1 MAYFLEGEYMTYK
14 IYTLGCKVNEYES
27 EVMKD
32 QLENNGYKKSD
43 NPDICIINTCTVTN
57 QADSKSRKLIR
68 NVKKN
73 NPNALIIAVGC
84 MIQNKKDNFEDLEI
98 DIALGNKD
106 KSKIVHYIK
115 EFQDKKIEKFYDI
128 NQMEF
133 ENMTLNNF
141 DLTRAYIKIQ
151 DGCDNYCA
159 YCIIPY
165 VRGHVRCKKKDIVIN
180 EAKSLIKNGH
190 KEIVLTGIH
199 TGNYHDNDYALAD
212 LLNDLTKIKGLE
224 RLRISSIEATEI
236 DDRVLEVI
244 KNNKVLTNH
253 MHIPLQSGSDEIL
266 KLMNRKYDTQYF
278 KDKIKEIK
286 KIRPNMSV
294 TTDVIVGF
302 PGETEELFQETV
314 NTIKEIGFTKL
325 HVFPYSKREGTKA
338 AEMKNQ
344 IHGELKKSRV
354 KTLLKLS
361 KELEEDYMKKHLNKE
376 IDFIPEVYKDG
387 HLIGHTENY
396 LLIKT
401 KGNEEL
407 LGKTVKVKTI
417 EIEYP
422 HIKSDICICVN
433 N

>member
-1 MAYFLEGEYMTYK
+1 MAYFLEGENMTYK

-32 QLENNGYKKSD
+32 LLENNGYTKSD
-43 NPDICIINTCTVTN
+43 DPDICIINTCTVTN

-68 NVKKN
+68 NVRKN
-73 NPNALIIAVGC
+73 HKDAIIIAVGC
-84 MIQNKKDNFEDLEI
+84 MIQNKQNELQDLDI

-106 KSKIVHYIK
+106 KTKIIDYIQEYK
-115 EFQDKKIEKFYDI
+115 NKKIEKFYDI

-133 ENMTLNNF
+133 ENMQLNNF

-151 DGCDNYCA
+151 DGCDNYCS

-165 VRGHVRCKKKDIVIN
+165 VRGHVRCKNKEIIIT
-180 EAKSLIKNGH
+180 EAKALIKNGH

-199 TGNYHDNDYALAD
+199 TGNYHDGEYDLAD
-212 LLNDLTKIKGLE
+212 LLNDLVKLEGLE

-244 KNNKVLTNH
+244 KNSKILTNH

-266 KLMNRKYDTQYF
+266 KQMNRKYDKQYF
-278 KDKIKEIK
+278 KNKIKEIRN
-286 KIRPNMSV
+286 IRPDMSV

-302 PGETEELFQETV
+302 PGETDELFNETV
-314 NTIKEIGFTKL
+314 ETIKEIGFTKI

-338 AEMKNQ
+338 ADMKNQ
-344 IHGELKKSRV
+344 VHGEIKKERV
-354 KTLLKLS
+354 KVLLQLS
-361 KELEEDYMKKHLNKE
+361 KELEQKYMNKYINKE

-396 LLIKT
+396 LLIKA

-407 LGKTVKVKTI
+407 LGTTVKVKI
-417 EIEYP
+417 KEIEYP
-422 HIKSDICICVN
+422 HLKSEICICVN

>member
-1 MAYFLEGEYMTYK
+1 MAYFLEGENMKYK

-32 QLENNGYKKSD
+32 LLENHGYQKSD
-43 NPDICIINTCTVTN
+43 NPDICIVNTCTVTN

-68 NVKKN
+68 SIKKN
-73 NPNALIIAVGC
+73 NPNAIIIAVGC
-84 MIQNKKDNFEDLEI
+84 MIQNKQDNLQDLDI
-98 DIALGNKD
+98 DIALGNIEKY
-106 KSKIVHYIK
+106 KN
-115 EFQDKKIEKFYDI
+115 KKIEKFYDI
-128 NQMEF
+128 NEMEF
-133 ENMTLNNF
+133 EDMRLNNF

-165 VRGHVRCKKKDIVIN
+165 VRGHVRCKNKDIVIE
-180 EAKSLIKNGH
+180 EAKTLVKNGH

-199 TGNYHDNDYALAD
+199 TGNYHDGDYDFAD
-212 LLNDLTKIKGLE
+212 LLNDLTKVQGLE

-236 DDRVLEVI
+236 DDRVLNVI
-244 KNNKVLTNH
+244 KNNNILTNH
-253 MHIPLQSGSDEIL
+253 MHIPLQAGSDEIL
-266 KLMNRKYDTQYF
+266 KQMNRKYDTKYF
-278 KDKIKEIK
+278 KNKIKGIR

-302 PGETEELFQETV
+302 PGETEELFNETV
-314 NTIKEIGFTKL
+314 KTIKEIGFTKI

-338 AEMKNQ
+338 AEMKDQ
-344 IHGELKKSRV
+344 IHGEIKKERV
-354 KTLLKLS
+354 KILLKLS
-361 KELEEDYMKKHLNKE
+361 KELEQEYMKKYLNKE
-376 IDFIPEVYKDG
+376 IEFIPEVYKDG

-407 LGKTVKVKTI
+407 LGKTVKVKI
-417 EIEYP
+417 KEIDYP
-422 HIKSDICICVN
+422 HLKSEICICVN

>member
-1 MAYFLEGEYMTYK
+1 MTYK

-32 QLENNGYKKSD
+32 LLENNGFQKSD
-43 NPDICIINTCTVTN
+43 TPDVCIINTCTVTN

-68 NVKKN
+68 NVKRN
-73 NPNALIIAVGC
+73 NPDAIIVAVGC
-84 MIQNKKDNFEDLEI
+84 MIQNKKDDLEELEI

-106 KSKIVHYIK
+106 KSKIIDYIK
-115 EFQDKKIEKFYDI
+115 EYQNKKIEKFYNI
-128 NQMEF
+128 NEMEF
-133 ENMTLNNF
+133 ENMQLNNF

-165 VRGHVRCKKKDIVIN
+165 VRGHVRCKSKEIVIK
-180 EAKSLIKNGH
+180 EAKDLIKSGH

-199 TGNYHDNDYALAD
+199 TGNYHDGDYDFAD
-212 LLNDLTKIKGLE
+212 LLNDLTKLEGLE
-224 RLRISSIEATEI
+224 RLRISSVEATEL
-236 DDRVLEVI
+236 DDKVLEVI

-253 MHIPLQSGSDEIL
+253 MHIPLQAGSDEIL
-266 KLMNRKYDTQYF
+266 KSMNRKYDTTFF
-278 KDKIKEIK
+278 KNKINEIR
-286 KIRPNMSV
+286 KIRPDMSV

-302 PGETEELFQETV
+302 PGETDELFKETV
-314 NTIKEIGFTKL
+314 NTIKDIGFTKI

-338 AEMKNQ
+338 STMSNQ
-344 IHGELKKSRV
+344 INGNIKKDRV

-361 KELEEDYMKKHLNKE
+361 KELEQNYMEKHLNKQ

-387 HLIGHTENY
+387 YLIGHTENY
-396 LLIKT
+396 LLIKA
-401 KGNEEL
+401 KGPKEL
-407 LGKTVKVKTI
+407 IGKTITVQTK
-417 EIEYP
+417 EIDHP
-422 HIKSDICICVN
+422 HIISEICICVN

>member
-1 MAYFLEGEYMTYK
+1 MKYK

-32 QLENNGYKKSD
+32 LLENNGYQKSD

-68 NVKKN
+68 NVRKN

-84 MIQNKKDNFEDLEI
+84 MIQNKKENLEDLDI

-106 KSKIVHYIK
+106 KSKIIEYIK
-115 EFQDKKIEKFYDI
+115 EYQNKKIEKFYDI
-128 NQMEF
+128 NEMEF
-133 ENMTLNNF
+133 EDMRLNNF
-141 DLTRAYIKIQ
+141 DLTRAYIKVQ

-165 VRGHVRCKKKDIVIN
+165 VRGHVRSKKKEIIVD
-180 EAKSLIKNGH
+180 EAKALVKNGH

-199 TGNYHDNDYALAD
+199 TGNYHDGNYDLAD
-212 LLNDLTKIKGLE
+212 LLNDLTKIEGLE

-236 DDRVLEVI
+236 NDKVLKVI
-244 KNNKVLTNH
+244 KNNKKLTNH
-253 MHIPLQSGSDEIL
+253 MHIPLQAGSDEIL
-266 KLMNRKYDTQYF
+266 KQMNRKYDIEYF
-278 KDKIKEIK
+278 KNKIKEIR

-302 PGETEELFQETV
+302 PGETDELFNQTV
-314 NTIKEIGFTKL
+314 ETIKEIGFTKI

-344 IHGELKKSRV
+344 VHGEIKKERV
-354 KTLLKLS
+354 KELLKLS
-361 KELEEDYMKKHLNKE
+361 KELEIKYMNKHLNKE
-376 IDFIPEVYKDG
+376 IEFIPEVYKDG
-387 HLIGHTENY
+387 YLIGHTENY

-401 KGNEEL
+401 KGKEEL
-407 LGKTVKVKTI
+407 LGKTIKVKTNKI
-417 EIEYP
+417 DYP
-422 HIKSDICICVN
+422 HLISEICICVN